1 MRSVVLPVKSSE
13 LSAQMAAMRM
23 WLDERRFEPSSFS
36 CEDGGTAVL
45 LRVEFKVAAE
55 ADAFAEQFLGGRSND
70 VRAEGAATAPVR
82 AFPS

>member
-13 LSAQMAAMRM
+13 LSAQMAAMRV

-36 CEDGGTAVL
+36 CQDGGTAVL

-55 ADAFAEQFLGGRSND
+55 ADAFAEQFRGDLSNGLT
-70 VRAEGAATAPVR
+70 AEGAAGDPVR
-82 AFPS
+82 GLPC